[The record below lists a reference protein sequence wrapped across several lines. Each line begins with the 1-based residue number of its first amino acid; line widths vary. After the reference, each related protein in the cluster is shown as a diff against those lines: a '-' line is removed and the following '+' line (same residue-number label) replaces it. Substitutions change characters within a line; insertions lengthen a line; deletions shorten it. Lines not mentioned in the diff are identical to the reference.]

1 MQHSNINDVVIYVFV
16 LYSSK
21 VDFEDKKRKNSGL
34 FNFLCEKNAVLNC
47 RQIKVHIIKLK
58 ESREL

>member
-1 MQHSNINDVVIYVFV
+1 MHMEHSNINVVVMYVV

-47 RQIKVHIIKLK
+47 RQI
-58 ESREL
+58 